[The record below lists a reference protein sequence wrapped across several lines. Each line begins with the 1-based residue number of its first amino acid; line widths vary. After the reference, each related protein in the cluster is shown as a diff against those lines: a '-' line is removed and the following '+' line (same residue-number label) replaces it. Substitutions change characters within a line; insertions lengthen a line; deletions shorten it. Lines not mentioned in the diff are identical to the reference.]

1 MVRAVRRPSDWPL
14 FKPIQGARR
23 TVAPIARLRLPA
35 RTPRPLAARTA
46 GASSSVGP
54 ALRDRAACLLGLL
67 GSALVSLVSTMGTFD
82 TPATAAWRW
91 SEPPIV
97 AGSAL
102 VAVALIRLAG
112 RLPVGD
118 RLGHAIDSAVIA
130 LGLAVFSWLVLPH
143 DPALI
148 GRLAAGLLVAVT
160 ATGGIILALIVTLAI
175 LAAQPG
181 RLAPGRLLV
190 LVAAG
195 SSLVG
200 TLTHIADG
208 LGAMFAPL
216 DLGHAAWY
224 LGTAA
229 WAALLLRPSDLVE
242 TAARRTARPSTSAL
256 GLVALALA
264 TVSIPALFALHGG
277 LDGADAVLAGA
288 ATSGMFV
295 LVLVRLWRANRS
307 LATSL
312 DARDLLTEE
321 LRVQALHDA
330 LTGLPNR
337 SQLGTALAEAIRRD
351 PAGVALLYLDL
362 DEFKAV
368 NDTLGHAAGDELLV
382 AAAERIR
389 RSVRA
394 TDLAAR
400 LGGDEF
406 AALLREL
413 PDRRQATEV
422 AERLLA
428 ALDAP
433 FTVAGTVVR
442 VRASI
447 GIAFASPAI
456 DEAKLARHA
465 DVAMYV
471 AKSHG
476 KGRYEV
482 FQSGIHS
489 EVISRFALRADL
501 ERAVREHEFVLEYQ
515 PIVELATGRMVEVEA
530 LVRWAHPERGL
541 VPPAEF
547 IPLAEATGLIVPLGR
562 WVLETACRQLG
573 EWSRDGAPDAFAVSV
588 NLSPAQLRDA
598 SLVDHVAAALALG
611 GIAPG
616 RLVLELTESAALDA
630 DAPAMLERLG
640 ALGVRIAIDDF
651 GTGFSSLSQLTRL
664 PINQLKLDRSFT
676 HALGRTERQKRLV
689 ASVLRLARDQQLV
702 SVAEGIEDAAQAG
715 ELRGLGCRLGQGY
728 HLGRPMPA
736 RKLAALLLSERDV
749 RRPLR
754 SPRPAGGYERSKRRR
769 GARDGG
775 EGEPVRAST
784 PA

>member
-1 MVRAVRRPSDWPL
+1 M
-14 FKPIQGARR
+14 
-23 TVAPIARLRLPA
+23 APITRPRLPA
-35 RTPRPLAARTA
+35 HSPIPLAARTRA
-46 GASSSVGP
+46 GSSSLGSL
-54 ALRDRAACLLGLL
+54 LRGRLACWLGLL
-67 GSALVSLVSTMGTFD
+67 GSALVSVAWTVGTFD
-82 TPATAAWRW
+82 TPVAGGWRW
-91 SEPPIV
+91 PEPPIL
-97 AGSAL
+97 AGSVLVVAAL
-102 VAVALIRLAG
+102 VRLAS
-112 RLPVGD
+112 RPPVGD
-118 RLGHAIDSAVIA
+118 RLGHAIDSGVIA
-130 LGLAVFSWLVLPH
+130 LGLAAFSWLVLPH
-143 DPALI
+143 DLAFLARLPADLL
-148 GRLAAGLLVAVT
+148 LAGAATVGL
-160 ATGGIILALIVTLAI
+160 ILALIVTLAM
-175 LAAQPG
+175 LVALPG
-181 RLAPGRLLV
+181 RAVLGRLLV
-190 LVAAG
+190 LAAAG
-195 SSLVG
+195 TTLVG
-200 TLTHIADG
+200 TLAHAADG
-208 LGAMFAPL
+208 LEARFAPL
-216 DLGHAAWY
+216 DIGHAAWY
-224 LGTAA
+224 LGTAT
-229 WAALLLRPSDLVE
+229 WAALLLRPRHVAE
-242 TAARRTARPSTSAL
+242 TAARRGPRQSTSAL

-264 TVSIPALFALHGG
+264 TLSVPALFALHEG
-277 LDGADAVLAGA
+277 LDGDDAVVAGI

-295 LVLVRLWRANRS
+295 LVLARMWRANRS

-312 DARDLLTEE
+312 DVRDLLTEE

-337 SQLGTALAEAIRRD
+337 SQLGSALAEAIRRD
-351 PAGVALLYLDL
+351 PGGVALLYLDL

-382 AAAERIR
+382 AAAGRIR
-389 RSVRA
+389 ASVRA

-406 AALLREL
+406 AVLLRQF

-428 ALDAP
+428 AFDAP
-433 FTVAGTVVR
+433 FNVAGTVVR

-465 DVAMYV
+465 DIAMYV
-471 AKSHG
+471 AKGHG

-501 ERAVREHEFVLEYQ
+501 ERAVREREFVLEYQ
-515 PIVELATGRMVEVEA
+515 PIVDLATGRMVEVEA

-573 EWSRDGAPDAFAVSV
+573 EWSRGGAPDALAVSV
-588 NLSPAQLRDA
+588 NLAPAQLRDA
-598 SLVDHVAAALALG
+598 SLVDAVEAALAVG

-616 RLVLELTESAALDA
+616 RLILELTESAALDA
-630 DAPAMLERLG
+630 DAPAVLERLR
-640 ALGVRIAIDDF
+640 ALGVKIAIDDF

-664 PINQLKLDRSFT
+664 PIDQLKLDRSFI
-676 HALGRTERQKRLV
+676 HALGRTERQTRLV
-689 ASVLRLARDQQLV
+689 AGILRLARDQQLV

-715 ELRGLGCRLGQGY
+715 ELRELGCRLGQGY

-736 RKLAALLLSERDV
+736 PEVAALLLSERDV
-749 RRPLR
+749 RRPAR
-754 SPRPAGGYERSKRRR
+754 SPRPAGGYERLERLR

-775 EGEPVRAST
+775 ESEPVRAST